1 WVNMVNPEVKRIL
14 RLQCTLVGVALLI
27 GVVAGGGNLAI
38 PVSVLLGG
46 LSALVPALVYA
57 RIAYAK
63 RHVAPA
69 ELMKAHFRAEAVKYV
84 LTILIFGATL
94 VFFKDLSIV
103 GLFGGF
109 FAAVSGYWFGLL
121 IKN

>member
-1 WVNMVNPEVKRIL
+1 MVNPEVKRIL
-14 RLQCTLVGVALLI
+14 RLQCSLVGVALLI
-27 GVVAGGGNLAI
+27 GVVAGGGNRAI

-109 FAAVSGYWFGLL
+109 LAAVSGYWFGLL

>member
-1 WVNMVNPEVKRIL
+1 M
-14 RLQCTLVGVALLI
+14 
-27 GVVAGGGNLAI
+27 
-38 PVSVLLGG
+38 
-46 LSALVPALVYA
+46 VPALVYA

-63 RHVAPA
+63 RHVSPA

-84 LTILIFGATL
+84 LTILLFGATL

-103 GLFGGF
+103 GLFGAF
-109 FAAVSGYWFGLL
+109 CRRVRLLVRAL